1 MIFFT
6 SITTLETFTMNALND
21 SSIHHNM
28 ILPQNNQLQ
37 LNKVKTSLN
46 VFQALQKEQ
55 AVLTKQ
61 LNDEMREYN
70 KILANNPNE
79 DIEEN
84 TKLNFFA
91 KRRRELSTLSSFIV
105 CQLVSELNDYF
116 MTFNVVR

>member
-6 SITTLETFTMNALND
+6 SITILETFTMNALND
-21 SSIHHNM
+21 SSIHNM
-28 ILPQNNQLQ
+28 TLSQASQIQ
-37 LNKVKTSLN
+37 LNKVETSLN

-70 KILANNPNE
+70 KILANNSNE

-84 TKLNFFA
+84 AKLNFFA
-91 KRRRELSTLSSFIV
+91 KRRRELSTLSSFILQ
-105 CQLVSELNDYF
+105 QLVSELNDYF
-116 MTFNVVR
+116 MMNAAG